1 MVIVIGICI
10 KHPGSDLNGGDWRT
24 IASSFGTTM
33 PSLVFR
39 FDAPGP
45 SRLAVTVL
53 YGYGCSVRSV
63 SAIQRLYVTAILQR
77 TQMSVRCR
85 LCDG

>member
-1 MVIVIGICI
+1 MVIVIGTCI

-33 PSLVFR
+33 PSPVFR
-39 FDAPGP
+39 FAPGP

-53 YGYGCSVRSV
+53 YGYGCGCSVRSV
-63 SAIQRLYVTAILQR
+63 SAIQRLYVCNGHSSTDTNVR
-77 TQMSVRCR
+77 SV
-85 LCDG
+85 